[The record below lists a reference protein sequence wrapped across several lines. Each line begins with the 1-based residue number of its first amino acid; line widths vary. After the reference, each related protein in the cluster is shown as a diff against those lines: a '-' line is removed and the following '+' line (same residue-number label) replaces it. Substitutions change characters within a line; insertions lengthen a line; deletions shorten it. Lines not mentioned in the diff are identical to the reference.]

1 MNIIKDFLGFFGVL
15 AFIYVFVAGL
25 TIIYESMAM
34 VG

>member
-1 MNIIKDFLGFFGVL
+1 MNIIKEVLGFMGVL